1 MNIGTKDE
9 RIVAFILSLLIEMCI
24 RDRMPYAEPL
34 VKILDKS
41 QFIGH
46 FNTDQFREKVNAT
59 FQKLVR
65 GDIKNVD
72 QALITMEKEL
82 NGIIKK

>member
-1 MNIGTKDE
+1 M
-9 RIVAFILSLLIEMCI
+9 
-24 RDRMPYAEPL
+24 
-34 VKILDKS
+34 S

-46 FNTDQFREKVNAT
+46 FNTDQFKEKVNAT
-59 FQKLVR
+59 FQQLLR

>member
-1 MNIGTKDE
+1 
-9 RIVAFILSLLIEMCI
+9 
-24 RDRMPYAEPL
+24 MPYAEPL

-46 FNTDQFREKVNAT
+46 FNTDQFKEKVNAT

>member
-1 MNIGTKDE
+1 M
-9 RIVAFILSLLIEMCI
+9 
-24 RDRMPYAEPL
+24 
-34 VKILDKS
+34 
-41 QFIGH
+41 
-46 FNTDQFREKVNAT
+46 NAT